1 MTAVNEVEINTLQDY
16 IYVLCYYKALTLEQL
31 CVDLDI
37 PYDSFM
43 TSITTSINNKL
54 LDKIMDHLDGDILFA
69 FNLPLTSN
77 KNNPPQITPSHILS
91 PAEFKHSVFES
102 RSEWHTQFS
111 RSVNHYTRQN
121 NIRTKILSTMDLVNI
136 VKSFTDI
143 IAEPFEINGTV
154 EYRLYERGY
163 DKPIYYMLTSETL
176 QSNLDDIQYV
186 LSAENSSIWRKA
198 TSVMHHLTVLAG
210 SNEFPKFNPAPSYYV
225 LTLNGIFNRKTK
237 EFYPENSTEY
247 NKLTNEYHFIDNAS
261 FNYLTESKNPQ
272 IVELYK
278 EFIEHISGGD
288 EDLKNEI
295 EQQLCSVL
303 EGYNHDG
310 LTFITSYSDRNLCVF
325 SKVIRTLASV
335 LLYEYA
341 NICETRKDS
350 DLSYIKYN
358 SKLLTERLLK
368 CPNKLS
374 PNAIEQCKKIF
385 NGEAFITSK
394 QKGYKTYFKLRM
406 PWFQLVRGQKYL
418 NVLKRDTKGIKSVT
432 IELNNKDLDYDFAK
446 KFTSTI
452 DKYSIPPVGDITTE
466 FSDEVGSYLL
476 NKTNL
481 PSN

>member
-1 MTAVNEVEINTLQDY
+1 MNLFNKVKTIQDY
-16 IYVLCYYKALTLEQL
+16 IYVLCYYKAITIEQM
-31 CVDLDI
+31 CKDLNI
-37 PYDSFM
+37 PYDLFVTNISEL
-43 TSITTSINNKL
+43 IDNKL
-54 LDKIMDHLDGDILFA
+54 LSEIMDYLDGDILFA
-69 FNLPLTSN
+69 FDLPLTSD
-77 KNNPPQITPSHILS
+77 KNNSLPVLPSNILS
-91 PAEFKHSVFES
+91 PDEFKHIVFES
-102 RSEWHTQFS
+102 RSERYMQFS

-237 EFYPENSTEY
+237 EFYPENSAEY
-247 NKLTNEYHFIDNAS
+247 NKLTSEYHFIDNAS

-303 EGYNHDG
+303 EGHNHDG
-310 LTFITSYSDRNLCVF
+310 LTFITSYSDRNLKVF
-325 SKVIRTLASV
+325 SHLIRTLASV

-446 KFTSTI
+446 KFSSTI

>member
-1 MTAVNEVEINTLQDY
+1 MNLFNKVKTIQDY
-16 IYVLCYYKALTLEQL
+16 IYVLCYYKAITIEQM
-31 CVDLDI
+31 CKDLNI
-37 PYDSFM
+37 PYDLFVTNISEL
-43 TSITTSINNKL
+43 IDNKL
-54 LDKIMDHLDGDILFA
+54 LSEIMDYLDGDILFA
-69 FNLPLTSN
+69 FDLPLTSD
-77 KNNPPQITPSHILS
+77 KNNSLPVLPSNILS
-91 PAEFKHSVFES
+91 PDEFKHIVFES
-102 RSEWHTQFS
+102 RSERYMQFS

-247 NKLTNEYHFIDNAS
+247 NKLTSEYHFIDNAS

-278 EFIEHISGGD
+278 EFIEHISGGNKELRD
-288 EDLKNEI
+288 KI

-310 LTFITSYSDRNLCVF
+310 LTFITSYSDRNLRVF

-418 NVLKRDTKGIKSVT
+418 NVLERDTKGIKSVN
-432 IELNNKDLDYDFAK
+432 ININNKDLDYDFAK
-446 KFTSTI
+446 KFSSTI

-481 PSN
+481 PAN

>member
-1 MTAVNEVEINTLQDY
+1 MNLFNKVKTIQDY
-16 IYVLCYYKALTLEQL
+16 IYVLCYYKAITIEQM
-31 CVDLDI
+31 CKDLNI
-37 PYDSFM
+37 PYDLFVTNISEL
-43 TSITTSINNKL
+43 IDNKL
-54 LDKIMDHLDGDILFA
+54 LSEIMDYLDGDILFA
-69 FNLPLTSN
+69 FDLPLTSD
-77 KNNPPQITPSHILS
+77 KNNSLPVLPSNILS
-91 PAEFKHSVFES
+91 PDEFKHSVFES

-111 RSVNHYTRQN
+111 RSVNHYARQN
-121 NIRTKILSTMDLVNI
+121 NIRTKILSTTALVNI
-136 VKSFTDI
+136 VKSFTNI

-247 NKLTNEYHFIDNAS
+247 NKLTSEYHFIDNAS

-278 EFIEHISGGD
+278 EFIEHISDGD
-288 EDLKNEI
+288 EDLKNKI

-303 EGYNHDG
+303 EGHNHDG
-310 LTFITSYSDRNLCVF
+310 LTFISSYSDINLKVF
-325 SKVIRTLASV
+325 SHLIRTLASV

-374 PNAIEQCKKIF
+374 PKAIEKCKQIF

-418 NVLKRDTKGIKSVT
+418 NVLKRGTKGIKSVT

-476 NKTNL
+476 NKTN
-481 PSN
+481 PTSN

>member
-1 MTAVNEVEINTLQDY
+1 MNLFNKVKTIQDY
-16 IYVLCYYKALTLEQL
+16 IYVLCYYKAITIEQM
-31 CVDLDI
+31 CKDLNI
-37 PYDSFM
+37 PYDLFVTNISEL
-43 TSITTSINNKL
+43 IDNKL
-54 LDKIMDHLDGDILFA
+54 LSEIMDYLDGDILFA
-69 FNLPLTSN
+69 FDLPLTSD
-77 KNNPPQITPSHILS
+77 KNNSLPVLPSNILS
-91 PAEFKHSVFES
+91 PDEFKHIVFES
-102 RSEWHTQFS
+102 RSEQYMQFS
-111 RSVNHYTRQN
+111 RSVNHYARQN

-247 NKLTNEYHFIDNAS
+247 NKLTSEYHFIDNAS

-341 NICETRKDS
+341 NIGETRKDS

-368 CPNKLS
+368 CPNKL
-374 PNAIEQCKKIF
+374 
-385 NGEAFITSK
+385 
-394 QKGYKTYFKLRM
+394 
-406 PWFQLVRGQKYL
+406 
-418 NVLKRDTKGIKSVT
+418 
-432 IELNNKDLDYDFAK
+432 
-446 KFTSTI
+446 
-452 DKYSIPPVGDITTE
+452 
-466 FSDEVGSYLL
+466 
-476 NKTNL
+476 
-481 PSN
+481 

>member
-1 MTAVNEVEINTLQDY
+1 MNPFNKVKTIQDY
-16 IYVLCYYKALTLEQL
+16 IYVLCYYKAITIEQM
-31 CVDLDI
+31 CKDLNI
-37 PYDSFM
+37 PYDLFVTNISEL
-43 TSITTSINNKL
+43 IDNKL
-54 LDKIMDHLDGDILFA
+54 LSKIMDYLDGDILFA
-69 FNLPLTSN
+69 FDLPLTSD
-77 KNNPPQITPSHILS
+77 KNNSLPVLPSNILS
-91 PAEFKHSVFES
+91 PDEFKHIVFES
-102 RSEWHTQFS
+102 RSERYMQFS

-198 TSVMHHLTVLAG
+198 TAVMHHLTVLAS

-247 NKLTNEYHFIDNAS
+247 NKLTSEYHFIANAS

-278 EFIEHISGGD
+278 EFIEHISDDD
-288 EDLKNEI
+288 EDLKNKI

-310 LTFITSYSDRNLCVF
+310 LTFISSYSDINLKVF
-325 SKVIRTLASV
+325 SHLIRTLASV

-341 NICETRKDS
+341 NICETQKDS

-385 NGEAFITSK
+385 NGESFITSK

>member
-1 MTAVNEVEINTLQDY
+1 MNPFNKVKTIQDY
-16 IYVLCYYKALTLEQL
+16 IYVLCYYKAITIEQM
-31 CVDLDI
+31 CKDLNI
-37 PYDSFM
+37 PYDLFVTNISEL
-43 TSITTSINNKL
+43 IDNKL
-54 LDKIMDHLDGDILFA
+54 LSEIMDYLDGDILFA
-69 FNLPLTSN
+69 FDLPLTSD
-77 KNNPPQITPSHILS
+77 KNNSLPVLPSNILS
-91 PAEFKHSVFES
+91 PDEFKHIVFES
-102 RSEWHTQFS
+102 RSERYMQFS

-247 NKLTNEYHFIDNAS
+247 NKLTSEYHFIDNAS

-278 EFIEHISGGD
+278 EFIEHISDGD
-288 EDLKNEI
+288 EDLKNKI

-303 EGYNHDG
+303 EGHNHDG
-310 LTFITSYSDRNLCVF
+310 LTFISSYSDRNLCVF

-374 PNAIEQCKKIF
+374 PKAIEKCKQIF
-385 NGEAFITSK
+385 NGESFITSK

-406 PWFQLVRGQKYL
+406 PWFQLVKGQKYL
-418 NVLKRDTKGIKSVT
+418 NLLKRDTKGIKSVT
-432 IELNNKDLDYDFAK
+432 ININNKDLDYDFAK

-481 PSN
+481 PAN

>member
-1 MTAVNEVEINTLQDY
+1 MNLFNKVKTIQDY
-16 IYVLCYYKALTLEQL
+16 IYVLCYYKAITIEQM
-31 CVDLDI
+31 CKDLNI
-37 PYDSFM
+37 PYDLFVTNISEL
-43 TSITTSINNKL
+43 IDNKL
-54 LDKIMDHLDGDILFA
+54 LSEIMDYLDGDILFA
-69 FNLPLTSN
+69 FDLPLTSD
-77 KNNPPQITPSHILS
+77 KNNSLPVLPSNILS
-91 PAEFKHSVFES
+91 PDEFKHIVFES
-102 RSEWHTQFS
+102 RSERYMQFS

-198 TSVMHHLTVLAG
+198 TSVMHHLTVLAS

-247 NKLTNEYHFIDNAS
+247 NKLTSEYHFIDNAS

-278 EFIEHISGGD
+278 EFIEHISDGD
-288 EDLKNEI
+288 EDLKNKI

-303 EGYNHDG
+303 EGHNHNG

-481 PSN
+481 PAN

>member
-1 MTAVNEVEINTLQDY
+1 MNLFNKVKTIQDY
-16 IYVLCYYKALTLEQL
+16 IYVLCYYKAITIEQM
-31 CVDLDI
+31 CKDLNI
-37 PYDSFM
+37 PYDLFVTNISEL
-43 TSITTSINNKL
+43 IDNKL
-54 LDKIMDHLDGDILFA
+54 LSEIMDYLDGDILFA
-69 FNLPLTSN
+69 FDLPLTSD
-77 KNNPPQITPSHILS
+77 KNNSLPVLPSNILS
-91 PAEFKHSVFES
+91 PDEFKHIVFES
-102 RSEWHTQFS
+102 RSERYMQFS

-310 LTFITSYSDRNLCVF
+310 LTFISSYSDRNLCVF

-385 NGEAFITSK
+385 NGESFITSK

-446 KFTSTI
+446 KFSSTI

-466 FSDEVGSYLL
+466 FSDEIGSYLL

>member
-1 MTAVNEVEINTLQDY
+1 MNLFNKVKTIQDY
-16 IYVLCYYKALTLEQL
+16 IYVLCYYKAITIEQM
-31 CVDLDI
+31 CKDLNI
-37 PYDSFM
+37 PYDLFVTNISEL
-43 TSITTSINNKL
+43 IDNKL
-54 LDKIMDHLDGDILFA
+54 LSKIMDYLDGDILFA
-69 FNLPLTSN
+69 FDLPLTSD
-77 KNNPPQITPSHILS
+77 KNNSLPVLPSNILS
-91 PAEFKHSVFES
+91 PDEFKHIVFES
-102 RSEWHTQFS
+102 RSEQHMQFS
-111 RSVNHYTRQN
+111 RSVNHYARQN
-121 NIRTKILSTMDLVNI
+121 NIKTKILSTTSLVNI
-136 VKSFTDI
+136 VKAFTNI

-176 QSNLDDIQYV
+176 QNNLDDIQYV

-237 EFYPENSTEY
+237 KFYPENSTEY
-247 NKLTNEYHFIDNAS
+247 NKLTSEYHFIANAS

-288 EDLKNEI
+288 EDLKNKI

-310 LTFITSYSDRNLCVF
+310 LTFITSYSDINLKVF
-325 SKVIRTLASV
+325 SQLIRTLASV

-358 SKLLTERLLK
+358 SKLLTERIFK

-374 PNAIEQCKKIF
+374 PNTIKQCKKIF
-385 NGEAFITSK
+385 NGESFITSK
-394 QKGYKTYFKLRM
+394 QKGYKTYFKLSM

-446 KFTSTI
+446 KFISTI
-452 DKYSIPPVGDITTE
+452 DKYSIPPVGNITTE

-481 PSN
+481 TSN

>member
-1 MTAVNEVEINTLQDY
+1 MNLFNKVKTIQDY
-16 IYVLCYYKALTLEQL
+16 IYVLCYYKAITIEQM
-31 CVDLDI
+31 CKDLNI
-37 PYDSFM
+37 PYDLFVTNISEL
-43 TSITTSINNKL
+43 IDNKL
-54 LDKIMDHLDGDILFA
+54 LSEIMDYLDGDILFA
-69 FNLPLTSN
+69 FDLPLTSD
-77 KNNPPQITPSHILS
+77 KNNLLPVLPSHILS
-91 PAEFKHSVFES
+91 PDEFKHIVFES
-102 RSEWHTQFS
+102 RSEQYMQFS
-111 RSVNHYTRQN
+111 RSVNYYARQN
-121 NIRTKILSTMDLVNI
+121 NIRTKILSTTALVDI
-136 VKSFTDI
+136 VKSFTNI

-225 LTLNGIFNRKTK
+225 LTLNGIFNRKIK

-247 NKLTNEYHFIDNAS
+247 NKLTSEYHFIANAS

-272 IVELYK
+272 IVELYN
-278 EFIEHISGGD
+278 EFIEHISGGN
-288 EDLKNEI
+288 ENLKNEI

-310 LTFITSYSDRNLCVF
+310 LTFITSYSDINLKVF
-325 SKVIRTLASV
+325 SQLIRTLASV

-374 PNAIEQCKKIF
+374 PNTIEQCKKIF
-385 NGEAFITSK
+385 NGESFITSK

-432 IELNNKDLDYDFAK
+432 ININNKDLDYDFAK
-446 KFTSTI
+446 KFSSTI

-481 PSN
+481 TSN

>member
-1 MTAVNEVEINTLQDY
+1 MNLFNKVKTIQDY
-16 IYVLCYYKALTLEQL
+16 IYVLCYYKAITIEQM
-31 CVDLDI
+31 CKDLNI
-37 PYDSFM
+37 PYDLFVTNISEL
-43 TSITTSINNKL
+43 IDNKL
-54 LDKIMDHLDGDILFA
+54 LSEIMDYLDGDILFA
-69 FNLPLTSN
+69 FDLPLTSD
-77 KNNPPQITPSHILS
+77 KNNSLPVLPSNILS
-91 PAEFKHSVFES
+91 PDEFKHIVFES
-102 RSEWHTQFS
+102 RSEQYMQFS
-111 RSVNHYTRQN
+111 RSVNHYARQN

-247 NKLTNEYHFIDNAS
+247 NKLTSEYHFIDNAS
-261 FNYLTESKNPQ
+261 FNYLTESKNPE

-278 EFIEHISGGD
+278 EFIEHISDGD
-288 EDLKNEI
+288 EDLKNKI
-295 EQQLCSVL
+295 ERQLCSVL
-303 EGYNHDG
+303 EGHNHDG
-310 LTFITSYSDRNLCVF
+310 LTFITSYSDINLKVF
-325 SKVIRTLASV
+325 SQLIRTLASV

-374 PNAIEQCKKIF
+374 PKAIEKCKQIF

-418 NVLKRDTKGIKSVT
+418 NVLKRDTKGIKSIT

-446 KFTSTI
+446 KFSSTI

-481 PSN
+481 PEN

>member
-1 MTAVNEVEINTLQDY
+1 MNPFNKVKTIQDY
-16 IYVLCYYKALTLEQL
+16 IYVLCYYKAITIEQM
-31 CVDLDI
+31 CKDLNI
-37 PYDSFM
+37 PYDLFVTNISEL
-43 TSITTSINNKL
+43 IDNKL
-54 LDKIMDHLDGDILFA
+54 LSEIMDYLDGDILFA
-69 FNLPLTSN
+69 FDLPLTSD
-77 KNNPPQITPSHILS
+77 KNNSLPVLPSNILS
-91 PAEFKHSVFES
+91 PDEFKHIVFES
-102 RSEWHTQFS
+102 RSERYMQFS

-198 TSVMHHLTVLAG
+198 TSVMHHLTVLAS

-247 NKLTNEYHFIDNAS
+247 NKLTSEYHFIDNAS

-288 EDLKNEI
+288 KDLKNEI

-310 LTFITSYSDRNLCVF
+310 LTFISSYSDRNLCVF

-374 PNAIEQCKKIF
+374 PKAIEKCKQIF

-394 QKGYKTYFKLRM
+394 QKGYKTYFKLCM

-432 IELNNKDLDYDFAK
+432 ININNKDLDYDFAK

>member
-1 MTAVNEVEINTLQDY
+1 MNPFNKVKTIQDY
-16 IYVLCYYKALTLEQL
+16 IYVLCYYKAITIEQM
-31 CVDLDI
+31 CKDLNI
-37 PYDSFM
+37 PYDLFVTNISEL
-43 TSITTSINNKL
+43 IDNKL
-54 LDKIMDHLDGDILFA
+54 LSEIMDYLDGDILFA
-69 FNLPLTSN
+69 FDLPLTSD
-77 KNNPPQITPSHILS
+77 KNNSLPVLPSNILS
-91 PAEFKHSVFES
+91 PDEFKHIVFES
-102 RSEWHTQFS
+102 RSERYMQFS

-143 IAEPFEINGTV
+143 IAEPFKINGTV

-198 TSVMHHLTVLAG
+198 TSVMHHLTVLAS

-247 NKLTNEYHFIDNAS
+247 NKLTSEYHFIDNAS

-303 EGYNHDG
+303 EGHNHDG
-310 LTFITSYSDRNLCVF
+310 LTFISSYSDKNLCVF

-374 PNAIEQCKKIF
+374 PKAIEKCKQIF
-385 NGEAFITSK
+385 NGESFITSK

-446 KFTSTI
+446 KFSSTI

>member
-1 MTAVNEVEINTLQDY
+1 MTTVNEVEINTLQDY

-43 TSITTSINNKL
+43 TNITTSINNKL

-69 FNLPLTSN
+69 FNLPLNSN
-77 KNNPPQITPSHILS
+77 KNKPLEITPSHILS
-91 PAEFKHSVFES
+91 PDEFKHTEFES
-102 RSEWHTQFS
+102 SSECYTQFS
-111 RSVNHYTRQN
+111 RSVNHFARQHN
-121 NIRTKILSTMDLVNI
+121 VRTKILSTTVLARIMKN
-136 VKSFTDI
+136 FTNI
-143 IAEPFEINGTV
+143 IAEPFKVNGTV
-154 EYRLYERGY
+154 EYRLYKRNY
-163 DKPIYYMLTSETL
+163 DKPIYYMLTSDNI
-176 QSNLDDIQYV
+176 QNDLDDIQYV

-368 CPNKLS
+368 YPNKLS

-432 IELNNKDLDYDFAK
+432 ININNKDLDYDFAK
-446 KFTSTI
+446 KFSSTI

>member
-1 MTAVNEVEINTLQDY
+1 MNLFNKVKTIQDY
-16 IYVLCYYKALTLEQL
+16 IYVLCYYKAITIEQM
-31 CVDLDI
+31 CKDLNI
-37 PYDSFM
+37 PYDLFVTNISEL
-43 TSITTSINNKL
+43 IDNKL
-54 LDKIMDHLDGDILFA
+54 LSEIMDYLDGDILFA
-69 FNLPLTSN
+69 FDLPLTSD
-77 KNNPPQITPSHILS
+77 KNNSLPVLPSNILS
-91 PAEFKHSVFES
+91 PDEFKHIVFES
-102 RSEWHTQFS
+102 RSERYMQFS

-198 TSVMHHLTVLAG
+198 TSVMHHLTVLAS

-247 NKLTNEYHFIDNAS
+247 NKLTSEYHFIDNAS

-278 EFIEHISGGD
+278 EFIEHISDGD
-288 EDLKNEI
+288 EDLKNKI
-295 EQQLCSVL
+295 EQKLCSVL

-310 LTFITSYSDRNLCVF
+310 LTFISSYSDRNLCVF

-432 IELNNKDLDYDFAK
+432 ININNKDLDYDFAK

-481 PSN
+481 PAN

>member
-1 MTAVNEVEINTLQDY
+1 MTAINKINPETMEDY
-16 IYVLCYYKALTLEQL
+16 IYLSCYRKAITIEQM
-31 CVDLDI
+31 CSDLNI
-37 PYDSFM
+37 PYNLFVTNISEVVDRE
-43 TSITTSINNKL
+43 L
-54 LDKIMDHLDGDILFA
+54 LEKIMDYLNDDSLFLL
-69 FNLPLTSN
+69 NLPLTSN
-77 KNNPPQITPSHILS
+77 KNKPLEITPSHILS
-91 PAEFKHSVFES
+91 PDEFKHTLFES
-102 RSEWHTQFS
+102 NSERYTQFS
-111 RSVNHYTRQN
+111 RSVNHYARQN
-121 NIRTKILSTMDLVNI
+121 NIKTKILSTMDLVNI

-247 NKLTNEYHFIDNAS
+247 NKLTSEYHFIDNAS

-310 LTFITSYSDRNLCVF
+310 LTFITSYSV
-325 SKVIRTLASV
+325 K
-335 LLYEYA
+335 
-341 NICETRKDS
+341 
-350 DLSYIKYN
+350 
-358 SKLLTERLLK
+358 
-368 CPNKLS
+368 
-374 PNAIEQCKKIF
+374 
-385 NGEAFITSK
+385 
-394 QKGYKTYFKLRM
+394 
-406 PWFQLVRGQKYL
+406 
-418 NVLKRDTKGIKSVT
+418 
-432 IELNNKDLDYDFAK
+432 
-446 KFTSTI
+446 
-452 DKYSIPPVGDITTE
+452 
-466 FSDEVGSYLL
+466 
-476 NKTNL
+476 
-481 PSN
+481 

>member
-1 MTAVNEVEINTLQDY
+1 MNLFNKVKTIQDY
-16 IYVLCYYKALTLEQL
+16 IYVLCYYKAITIEQM
-31 CVDLDI
+31 CKDLNI
-37 PYDSFM
+37 PYDLFVTNISEL
-43 TSITTSINNKL
+43 IDNKL
-54 LDKIMDHLDGDILFA
+54 LSKIMDYLDGDILFA
-69 FNLPLTSN
+69 FDLPLTSD
-77 KNNPPQITPSHILS
+77 KNNSLPVLSSNILS
-91 PAEFKHSVFES
+91 PEEFKHTDFES

-111 RSVNHYTRQN
+111 RSVNHYARQN

-154 EYRLYERGY
+154 EYRLYKRGY
-163 DKPIYYMLTSETL
+163 NERIYYMLTSETL

-198 TSVMHHLTVLAG
+198 TAVMHHLTVLAG

-247 NKLTNEYHFIDNAS
+247 NKLTSEYHFIDNAS
-261 FNYLTESKNPQ
+261 FNYLAESKNPE
-272 IVELYK
+272 IVELYE

-310 LTFITSYSDRNLCVF
+310 LTFITSYSDINLKVF
-325 SKVIRTLASV
+325 SHLIRTLASV

-385 NGEAFITSK
+385 NGKSFITSK

-418 NVLKRDTKGIKSVT
+418 NILKRGTKGIKSVT

-446 KFTSTI
+446 KFSSTI